1 MKQKR
6 TIESKIMTA
15 FLIVVLIPCLTV
27 GAAAYW
33 TGFQSYKNERLK
45 DVEDLLQTVKS
56 SINVLEQQSL
66 QGELKEDE
74 AIIIAKQ
81 LILEM
86 ETVIL
91 FENSRLADGIDK
103 FALDEGTLW
112 WKLYLDKDTGKYK
125 RLQGSEGPLEEWI
138 MIYQIPKWNWT
149 IVIPFSFSYFA
160 EPLIDIQKN
169 TLIVMIVAAVIAV
182 QLTILLSYHL
192 SRPLK
197 NLVEFCHSLGKIDG
211 PEETNLSLSRNDEI
225 GVLAHAIKEMLDKI
239 EEKKKME
246 KRMEK
251 IERLASMGQMASG
264 IAHEIRNPLAGIK
277 TTTQVVASRL
287 DLDDKNQVLFQGITG
302 EIDRINRII
311 TNLLNLARPR
321 LPQTRTVSVYDVVN
335 QMLILLE
342 RENKDKSIKFNNRI
356 SKELYYLVDSDH
368 FKQIIINLSL
378 NAINAMINGGE
389 IDFFSGI
396 EGELFIKDEGFGI
409 AKEDIEKIYNPFYTT
424 SPSGTG
430 LGLSMV
436 HQLVLQNNG
445 EIDIQSEQ
453 GRGTIFVLRFPME

>member
-15 FLIVVLIPCLTV
+15 FLIVVLIPCLAV

-45 DVEDLLQTVKS
+45 DVEDLLQTVKGS
-56 SINVLEQQSL
+56 VEILEQQSF
-66 QGELKEDE
+66 QGDLKEDQ
-74 AIIIAKQ
+74 AIIIAKN
-81 LILEM
+81 LISELDS
-86 ETVIL
+86 VLL
-91 FENSRLADGIDK
+91 FENSRLVDGISK
-103 FALDEGTLW
+103 FALDEETLW

-197 NLVEFCHSLGKIDG
+197 NLVEFCHSLGKDDG
-211 PEETNLSLSRNDEI
+211 PEETYLSLSRNDEI
-225 GVLAHAIKEMLDKI
+225 GVLAHAIKEMLEKI

-246 KRMEK
+246 KRMEQ

-277 TTTQVVASRL
+277 TTTQVLASRL
-287 DLDDKNQVLFQGITG
+287 HLDDKNQVLFQGVTG

-321 LPQTRTVSVYDVVN
+321 LPQTRTVSVYDVVE
-335 QMLILLE
+335 QILILLDK
-342 RENKDKSIKFNNRI
+342 ENKDKSIRFSNRI
-356 SKELYYLVDSDH
+356 SKDLCYLVDSDH

-389 IDFFSGI
+389 IDFFSGR